1 MSQSRSEPCDAAAL
15 TAQPSPDRSN
25 DGLPGLASV
34 CCSRSPPCWGLAPPW
49 HRPPPGS
56 RPAAI
61 TLGDS
66 LFHSKGNCYACHG
79 ANAQGAVGP
88 NLTDAEW
95 IHSDGSYDA
104 IVKQITTGVTAEES
118 KSKIPMPPKGG
129 SQITDDEV
137 EGGGGIRLLAEPQE
151 AVLTRRLRPL
161 HAAFEGR
168 TQVRP
173 FRYLPAMTT
182 SQR

>member
-1 MSQSRSEPCDAAAL
+1 MDSRTRLGLLLAFAAVLGARPAV
-15 TAQPSPDRSN
+15 AQ
-25 DGLPGLASV
+25 
-34 CCSRSPPCWGLAPPW
+34 APA
-49 HRPPPGS
+49 GAT
-56 RPAAI
+56 PAAI

-66 LFHSKGNCYACHG
+66 LFHGKGNCYACHG

-95 IHSDGSYDA
+95 LHSDGSYEA

-137 EGGGGIRLLAEPQE
+137 K
-151 AVLTRRLRPL
+151 AV
-161 HAAFEGR
+161 AAY
-168 TQVRP
+168 VYSLSHKKP
-173 FRYLPAMTT
+173 
-182 SQR
+182 S